1 MSLRSKV
8 IRLAYDKPELRGDI
22 LSLLRTS
29 SFDVL
34 KYRFT
39 TKDLTFNTI
48 KEELG
53 HIPQVHFD
61 LREASDFI
69 ESVLIQAPINPFILR
84 LSNDG
89 SVALLDGV
97 WRLSVLDA
105 FRKGEFALT
114 NLDYFPE
121 FEGKTIAGIAPNK
134 KRLLATTA
142 FRTYILEPGMT
153 DEMVNK
159 FVRQIGHPRKR

>member
-1 MSLRSKV
+1 MTLRS
-8 IRLAYDKPELRGDI
+8 RLIHLAHQNPELRGD
-22 LSLLRTS
+22 LLPLLKMS
-29 SFDVL
+29 GYDAG

-61 LREASDFI
+61 IREASDFI
-69 ESVLIQAPINPFILR
+69 ESVLLQAPINPFILR

-89 SVALLDGV
+89 SVTLLDGV

-121 FEGKTIAGIAPNK
+121 FEGKTIAGIPPNK
-134 KRLLATTA
+134 KRLLATTP
-142 FRTYILEPGMT
+142 FRTYVLEPGMT

-159 FVRQIGHPRKR
+159 FVRQIGHPRSR